1 MNDNTT
7 LEIKLRE
14 IEQEILETAQEIE
27 RQKRI
32 VRELDDLFFR
42 RYAEHVLASYQE
54 MYKVA
59 VAEHERLAIKIA
71 ELKAA

>member
-1 MNDNTT
+1 MNDNTK

-14 IEQEILETAQEIE
+14 MEQEILETAQEIE

-54 MYKVA
+54 MYVA